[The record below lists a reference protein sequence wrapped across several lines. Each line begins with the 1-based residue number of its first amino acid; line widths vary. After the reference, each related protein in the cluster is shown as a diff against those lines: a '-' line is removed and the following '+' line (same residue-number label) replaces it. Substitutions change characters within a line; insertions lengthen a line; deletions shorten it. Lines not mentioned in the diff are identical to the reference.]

1 MLLGEFAF
9 NPQFQPNCSTLLKAH
24 PLPYSRLKFYN
35 VEMSPV
41 ELKELLRLSEEA
53 DKQRKL
59 MGVDD
64 RSLRQAIEV
73 SNDIDR
79 INKHRANLMMPAQVQ
94 DQIDQ
99 MRAAMNERAALAMA
113 PLMESIAAANTAA
126 FGLVDVFRLN
136 QAAIDLTSIG
146 AMHADDWRKTLGAYG
161 GISINKYLEDQF
173 KFLSERSFLAQV
185 NLAGIDL
192 ATRVPNLGIA
202 ENVLSSS
209 LAAFDSFSESY
220 KQLFESYSVRAT
232 TLLDIPPHLTEFPTY
247 EYFNEVE
254 LLSTTA
260 EHDDQG
266 EFTEQIVIVREEI
279 REETTDLVTVRLQSA
294 NPDWIK
300 MLEGA
305 RQSLRSD
312 NPDKIRHSI
321 TSLRELVREIMHHL
335 SPEDDLRA
343 WSTSADHFANNRPTR
358 KARLQYIARD
368 IDHGKFSDFVRKDIE
383 SMIEMIN
390 LFQSGTHAS
399 NSPLTE
405 QQVAALLARVEGAV
419 LFLFAI
425 ANAGVDQ

>member
-1 MLLGEFAF
+1 
-9 NPQFQPNCSTLLKAH
+9 
-24 PLPYSRLKFYN
+24 
-35 VEMSPV
+35 MSPV

-53 DKQRKL
+53 ERRRIL

-64 RSLRQAIEV
+64 RSIRQAIEV
-73 SNDIDR
+73 SNEIDR
-79 INKHRANLMMPAQVQ
+79 IQKYRADLAMPAEVQ
-94 DQIDQ
+94 NHIDQ
-99 MRAAMNERAALAMA
+99 MRSVVNERAALAAA

-126 FGLVDVFRLN
+126 FGLVEPFTLD
-136 QAAIDLTSIG
+136 QSAIDLAKIATG
-146 AMHADDWRKTLGAYG
+146 HGNEWRKMLDAYG

-173 KFLSERSFLAQV
+173 KFLSERSFLAQT

-192 ATRVPNLGIA
+192 ATRVPNLGVA
-202 ENVLSSS
+202 ENVLASSR
-209 LAAFDSFSESY
+209 LAFNSFSESY
-220 KQLFESYSVRAT
+220 KDLFESYSVPAT
-232 TLLDIPPHLTEFPTY
+232 TILNLPPRLTEFPTY

-260 EHDDQG
+260 EHNDKG
-266 EFTEQIVIVREEI
+266 EFTEQIVVVREEI
-279 REETTDLVTVRLQSA
+279 REETTDLVAVRLQSA
-294 NPDWIK
+294 NPDWIR

-343 WSTSADHFANNRPTR
+343 WSTSADHFTNNGPTR
-358 KARLQYIARD
+358 KARLQYITRE
-368 IDHGKFSDFVRKDIE
+368 IDHGKFSDFVRKDVE
-383 SMIEMIN
+383 SMLEMIN
-390 LFQSGTHAS
+390 LFQAGTHAA
-399 NSPLTE
+399 NSSLTD

-425 ANAGVDQ
+425 ANPGGE